1 MSIGTMLFNP
11 FNGKPRRPEDI
22 GSDPKGILV
31 WDGLEELIASPKRTH
46 VTRNVRHPD
55 RDGTMKPLTA
65 AMYMLHPGDRTWIE
79 SSLDEYHTVLSRVTL
94 KSRYHR
100 CIKGRTFSGSVYV
113 AVRGTE
119 TVVLVCVTR
128 LT

>member
-22 GSDPKGILV
+22 ESDPKGVLV
-31 WDGLEELIASPKRTH
+31 WDGSEELIASPKRTR

-55 RDGTMKPLTA
+55 AMGPLTA
-65 AMYMLHPGDRTWIE
+65 AMYLLHPGDRTFIE
-79 SSLDEYHTVLSRVTL
+79 SSLDKYHTVLSRVTL

-100 CIKGRTFSGSVYV
+100 CIEGRTFSGSVYV

-119 TVVLVCVTR
+119 TVMLVCVTR
-128 LT
+128 LK